1 METQR
6 LKRHLLDC
14 KTKLSVDKYLIE
26 LHAAVSIEDYFDE
39 YKNLM
44 LQGQVDKQDFL
55 RACYR
60 ELTVQQC
67 VRELILC
74 NSTDEMFRDFVRFS
88 TGIFEPQTYEFAR
101 SQYTVGGG
109 GHKYYEFLESL
120 ISTVSLERTVN
131 KFSDVFNDARF
142 ESVIKKYLQ
151 WARVKNPKCEIFP
164 PSESFAGESQSL
176 IKREQM
182 IRQGLAIAENRFFLF
197 EPKAR
202 AVQSERRKVTRVDI
216 TDRQESESRASSPV
230 DQQEQIISQSNKRNR
245 GAEVEEYESKHER
258 KQTLTRKPPSESS
271 KTVFKQ
277 YIIGFQAA
285 FKLGNNPDVLYS
297 AVNQLYTLHSVLS
310 ELGVSSEHDVEYLS
324 DDHLHQI
331 ASCLKEI
338 PKRRFLSEFFNFE

>member
-1 METQR
+1 METQQ

-142 ESVIKKYLQ
+142 ESVIGKYLQ
-151 WARVKNPKCEIFP
+151 WARVKI
-164 PSESFAGESQSL
+164 PSA
-176 IKREQM
+176 K
-182 IRQGLAIAENRFFLF
+182 FFLHQRVSP
-197 EPKAR
+197 EKVKA
-202 AVQSERRKVTRVDI
+202 
-216 TDRQESESRASSPV
+216 
-230 DQQEQIISQSNKRNR
+230 
-245 GAEVEEYESKHER
+245 
-258 KQTLTRKPPSESS
+258 
-271 KTVFKQ
+271 
-277 YIIGFQAA
+277 
-285 FKLGNNPDVLYS
+285 
-297 AVNQLYTLHSVLS
+297 
-310 ELGVSSEHDVEYLS
+310 
-324 DDHLHQI
+324 
-331 ASCLKEI
+331 
-338 PKRRFLSEFFNFE
+338 